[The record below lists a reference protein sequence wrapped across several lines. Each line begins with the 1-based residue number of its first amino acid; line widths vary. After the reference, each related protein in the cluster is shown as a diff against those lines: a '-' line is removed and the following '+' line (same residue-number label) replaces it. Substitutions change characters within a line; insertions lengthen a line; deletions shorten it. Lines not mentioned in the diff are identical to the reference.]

1 LNLLNQVRNNQ
12 LTESSLSEINKRYI
26 PGFKPNSNDR
36 YVHLTTHNHQAQII
50 NQHELTSINKP
61 EFKYLAKVK
70 GEFPENIYPTEN
82 ELVLKLGA
90 QVMFV
95 KNDLSKEKLFYNGM
109 IGEIVEIDISS
120 IKVKAVD
127 NDNIIDVEPM
137 TWVNSRYIYD
147 EQEHEI
153 REYELGTFTQYPIK
167 TAWAITI
174 HKSQG
179 LTFSH
184 AIIDAQDSFAH
195 GQVYVAL
202 SRCKTLEGLVLSTPL
217 HHSSIVTDHQITFFN
232 ERSAK
237 NMPNEMD
244 LDKWEKEFYLLK
256 LGELYDFTEIQHGLA
271 KLLNYLQEHFST
283 IVPTLITSYRN
294 HITHFY
300 DEVINVAE
308 RFAQQY
314 LHILHHVAD
323 PKDKSLQDRF
333 AKACN
338 YFIDRLI
345 PIKNLIE
352 STEIPTDSQEFK
364 KYLSNNISE
373 LKIALLLKH
382 KILAYIQQNG
392 FDPIEYTK
400 QLVVFSMNEQIA
412 LEEEINH
419 TDIKA
424 DKKRQHTLNQHM
436 VMSSD
441 IQHPELYH
449 QLTTW
454 RAEKA
459 KTLARPAYTI
469 LKQKAILGISAL
481 LPRTTEELLRTPYI
495 GKVTVDNYGLELLK
509 IVINYCTEKC
519 ISTPELVFE
528 QVIKKEQQLP

>member
-1 LNLLNQVRNNQ
+1 
-12 LTESSLSEINKRYI
+12 
-26 PGFKPNSNDR
+26 
-36 YVHLTTHNHQAQII
+36 
-50 NQHELTSINKP
+50 
-61 EFKYLAKVK
+61 LAKVK

-90 QVMFV
+90 QVMCV

-147 EQEHEI
+147 EQEHKI

-300 DEVINVAE
+300 D
-308 RFAQQY
+308 
-314 LHILHHVAD
+314 
-323 PKDKSLQDRF
+323 
-333 AKACN
+333 
-338 YFIDRLI
+338 
-345 PIKNLIE
+345 
-352 STEIPTDSQEFK
+352 
-364 KYLSNNISE
+364 
-373 LKIALLLKH
+373 
-382 KILAYIQQNG
+382 
-392 FDPIEYTK
+392 
-400 QLVVFSMNEQIA
+400 
-412 LEEEINH
+412 
-419 TDIKA
+419 
-424 DKKRQHTLNQHM
+424 
-436 VMSSD
+436 
-441 IQHPELYH
+441 
-449 QLTTW
+449 
-454 RAEKA
+454 
-459 KTLARPAYTI
+459 
-469 LKQKAILGISAL
+469 
-481 LPRTTEELLRTPYI
+481 
-495 GKVTVDNYGLELLK
+495 
-509 IVINYCTEKC
+509 
-519 ISTPELVFE
+519 
-528 QVIKKEQQLP
+528 

>member
-1 LNLLNQVRNNQ
+1 
-12 LTESSLSEINKRYI
+12 
-26 PGFKPNSNDR
+26 
-36 YVHLTTHNHQAQII
+36 
-50 NQHELTSINKP
+50 
-61 EFKYLAKVK
+61 
-70 GEFPENIYPTEN
+70 
-82 ELVLKLGA
+82 
-90 QVMFV
+90 
-95 KNDLSKEKLFYNGM
+95 
-109 IGEIVEIDISS
+109 
-120 IKVKAVD
+120 
-127 NDNIIDVEPM
+127 
-137 TWVNSRYIYD
+137 
-147 EQEHEI
+147 
-153 REYELGTFTQYPIK
+153 
-167 TAWAITI
+167 
-174 HKSQG
+174 
-179 LTFSH
+179 
-184 AIIDAQDSFAH
+184 
-195 GQVYVAL
+195 
-202 SRCKTLEGLVLSTPL
+202 
-217 HHSSIVTDHQITFFN
+217 
-232 ERSAK
+232 
-237 NMPNEMD
+237 MPNEMD

-352 STEIPTDSQEFK
+352 STEIPTDSQELK